1 MKKSVASVAS
11 TTSVASTITVGV
23 DTTMTHT
30 RFNMRTGRNEKIGLI
45 YKPNADYVRHQLE
58 RGKTPE
64 ELAKQFK
71 MPPTAIHTMGH
82 TEQAKKWWKEA
93 GRKAAA
99 KNRKMNGAMILKAQ
113 MMRERGLNDT
123 EIGKV
128 LGVKPLTIAN
138 NIGRNT
144 KARKHEILH
153 DAAML
158 RNALR
163 DLADREPA
171 V

>member
-1 MKKSVASVAS
+1 MKKSFVSVAS

-58 RGKTPE
+58 LGKTPE
-64 ELAKQFK
+64 ELAKQFNVNAQ
-71 MPPTAIHTMGH
+71 AIHFVGH
-82 TEQAKKWWKEA
+82 TEYAQNCWKKAGAKK
-93 GRKAAA
+93 
-99 KNRKMNGAMILKAQ
+99 RKMTPAMTLKAQ
-113 MMRERGLNDT
+113 MMRERGLNDL
-123 EIGKV
+123 EISRL
-128 LGVKPLTIAN
+128 LGVDSSTIRY

-144 KARKHEILH
+144 KARKREIYH

-158 RNALR
+158 RYALR

>member
-1 MKKSVASVAS
+1 MKKSFVSAASA
-11 TTSVASTITVGV
+11 TSVASTLTVGV

-99 KNRKMNGAMILKAQ
+99 KNRPTGGPASPKRPFPRPPKMPARAPF
-113 MMRERGLNDT
+113 
-123 EIGKV
+123 
-128 LGVKPLTIAN
+128 LGV
-138 NIGRNT
+138 
-144 KARKHEILH
+144 
-153 DAAML
+153 AAICVL
-158 RNALR
+158 SENRSK
-163 DLADREPA
+163 
-171 V
+171 